1 MQAADSSQS
10 ELYYIVS
17 PHKHGKQ
24 QRKYGSENDTF
35 DLNDLLIAIY
45 IAIPTYVANST
56 PVLLGGGTP
65 IDRGR
70 KFVDGRP
77 ILGTNKTMKGFT
89 YGFLLGSMAALA
101 EAVLFRNYLLMLAG
115 IVASLGA
122 LLGDLFGAFLKRRLD
137 IPPGHPLPVVDQL
150 DFILGAL
157 LLTSP
162 VLNVTLGA
170 VLILVIAT
178 IPIHLF
184 SNAVAYMLRLKRR
197 LL

>member
-1 MQAADSSQS
+1 
-10 ELYYIVS
+10 
-17 PHKHGKQ
+17 
-24 QRKYGSENDTF
+24 
-35 DLNDLLIAIY
+35 LNDLLIAIY
-45 IAIPTYVANST
+45 IAIPSYVANST
-56 PVLLGGGTP
+56 PVLLGGGMP

-70 KFVDGRP
+70 KLVDGRP
-77 ILGTNKTMKGFT
+77 ILGANKTMKGFA

-101 EAVLFRNYLLMLAG
+101 EAILFRNYLLVLAG

-122 LLGDLFGAFLKRRLD
+122 LLGDLCGAFLKRRLD

-162 VLNVTLGA
+162 VLDVTLGSI
-170 VLILVIAT
+170 LILVIAT

-184 SNAVAYMLRLKRR
+184 SNAAAYMLRLKRR
-197 LL
+197 LW